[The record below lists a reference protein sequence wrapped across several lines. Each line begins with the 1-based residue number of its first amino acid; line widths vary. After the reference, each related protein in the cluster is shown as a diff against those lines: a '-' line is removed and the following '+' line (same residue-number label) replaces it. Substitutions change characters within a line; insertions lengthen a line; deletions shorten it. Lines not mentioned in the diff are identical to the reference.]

1 MANENKLNDKQLKVI
16 NFLTANKGKKFTLAE
31 IATAIGEEVKSGT
44 TNTLVK
50 KGLMT
55 CYKNEREIVC
65 SCCGH
70 KTKVSTYEVKQ
81 QVRDERPRKNK
92 NLLTIKINRL

>member
-1 MANENKLNDKQLKVI
+1 MEWTPNANQ
-16 NFLTANKGKKFTLAE
+16 KKFLEVVSKEPHTLAE
-31 IATAIGEEVKSGT
+31 LGKLAGCEFKTGT
-44 TNTLVK
+44 VNTLVK

-70 KTKVSTYEVKQ
+70 KTKVSTYEVK
-81 QVRDERPRKNK
+81 
-92 NLLTIKINRL
+92 